1 MKNLLY
7 KEFKLLIVPGFF
19 LLSLLGALIL
29 IPNWPYYIA
38 LMYAMFIT
46 IPNIFT
52 ASKTQNDLGFS
63 VMLPVKK
70 SDVVKA
76 RVLSIIVIELLQ
88 IVVAAIFAAVNII
101 LYKGNNIFQEPNVA
115 HFGLA
120 FVMFAI
126 YNIILFPGFYKTGY
140 KLAVPAVV
148 ATIVAFFFMAGI
160 ECLNLLV
167 PAAGAYLDSITNMA
181 NQIPLLLGG
190 ILIFVI
196 VNVLAF
202 KVSAKRFAKIDL

>member
-1 MKNLLY
+1 MKNLLF
-7 KEFKLLIVPGFF
+7 KEFKLTISPGFF

-29 IPNWPYYIA
+29 IPGWLYYFA

-52 ASKTQNDLGFS
+52 TSKTQNDLGFS

-88 IVVAAIFAAVNII
+88 IIVAVIFAIINIAM
-101 LYKGNNIFQEPNVA
+101 YKGNNIFQEPNVA
-115 HFGLA
+115 YFGFA
-120 FVMFAI
+120 FIMFAI

-148 ATIVAFFFMAGI
+148 ATIAAFIFMAGV

-167 PAAGAYLDSITNMA
+167 PAASGYLDSITNMA
-181 NQIPLLLGG
+181 NQLPLLFGG
-190 ILIFVI
+190 ILIFVV
-196 VNVLAF
+196 VNVIAF